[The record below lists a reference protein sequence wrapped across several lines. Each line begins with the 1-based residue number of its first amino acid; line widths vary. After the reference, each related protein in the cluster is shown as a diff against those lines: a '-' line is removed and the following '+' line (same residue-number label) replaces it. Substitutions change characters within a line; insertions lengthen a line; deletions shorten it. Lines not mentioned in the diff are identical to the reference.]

1 MFAPNR
7 ARTRLN
13 GFFEITGLIFE
24 GTAREIRKNSRNPIL
39 AILSEVMRVL
49 VFVAVFYVM
58 FAVLGNRTAPLRG
71 DFVIFLVSGIFL
83 FFAHTRAVS
92 AVLGAEGPTSAMM
105 QHAPM
110 NSIISIGSSALSVL
124 YSQAMA
130 AGIILLGYHVFTGN
144 VLIDKPVGAVL
155 MFVLAWFSG
164 VAIGMMLMAAKPWF
178 PALISIISKL
188 YRRSNMIAS
197 GKMFAANTLPGWM
210 VNVFDWNPLFHA
222 IDQARVYTFLNYS
235 SDVTNIVYPL
245 VLSVVCIMIGFM
257 MEFFTRQH
265 ASASWGVSKI

>member
-144 VLIDKPVGAVL
+144 VVIDKTGRRRAHVRAGLVFRSRDRDDAYGGQTMVSRPDLDHLQALSAVEYDRQRQD
-155 MFVLAWFSG
+155 VCRKYPA
-164 VAIGMMLMAAKPWF
+164 GMDGKRVRLES
-178 PALISIISKL
+178 ALSC
-188 YRRSNMIAS
+188 
-197 GKMFAANTLPGWM
+197 
-210 VNVFDWNPLFHA
+210 H
-222 IDQARVYTFLNYS
+222 
-235 SDVTNIVYPL
+235 
-245 VLSVVCIMIGFM
+245 
-257 MEFFTRQH
+257 
-265 ASASWGVSKI
+265 